1 MKIDVLC
8 LGHACYDIIFPVQDF
23 PRENLKYTIPATE
36 ESPGGPACNG
46 ASLLGKWGVPCSLAA
61 LVGDDIYADLIIR
74 EMAGWGVDTS
84 LVQKRAGHV
93 TPLSCIIASGKNGS
107 RTIINR
113 RNTRARL
120 ALTEEDF
127 KRQFPDPPA
136 VLLFD
141 GHEPEAS
148 FAAMRAFPGARTIL
162 DAGSLR
168 EGTDALS
175 REVDYC
181 IVSEIFARQAAGF
194 TGSGESQAAA
204 LNELSRRGAR
214 HVAITLGEQG
224 GCYLAAGPSVPAPGR
239 VQVRRYAPYPAK
251 AIDSTAAGDIFHG
264 AFACAVLKGYDFS
277 EALEFSAVAA
287 GLSVERRGGRG
298 SIPGLEEVL
307 PRVNLRKP
315 SSSYKNYD

>member
-8 LGHACYDIIFPVQDF
+8 VGHACYDIIFPVQDF
-23 PRENLKYTIPATE
+23 PRENFKYTISATE

-46 ASLLGKWGVPCSLAA
+46 ASLLGKWGVSCSLAA
-61 LVGDDIYADLIIR
+61 LMGEDIYADLIIR

-84 LVQKRAGHV
+84 LIQKRAGHV
-93 TPLSCIIASGKNGS
+93 TPLSCIIANGGSGS

-113 RNTRARL
+113 RNTQARL
-120 ALTEEDF
+120 SLGEEDF
-127 KRQFPDPPA
+127 RRRFSGPPA

-148 FAAMRAFPGARTIL
+148 FAAMRAFPGALTIL

-181 IVSEIFARQAAGF
+181 IVSEVFAREAAGF
-194 TGSGESQAAA
+194 TGDEESGAAA
-204 LNELSRRGAR
+204 LGELSRRGAR
-214 HVAITLGEQG
+214 HAAITLGEQG
-224 GCYLAAGPSVPAPGR
+224 GCYLEAGSSASAPE
-239 VQVRRYAPYPAK
+239 QARRYAPYPAK

-264 AFACAVLKGYDFS
+264 AFAYALLKGYDFPG
-277 EALEFSAVAA
+277 ALDFSAVAA
-287 GLSVERRGGRG
+287 GLSVERRGGRA
-298 SIPGLEEVL
+298 SIPELTEVL
-307 PRVNLRKP
+307 SRLNPR
-315 SSSYKNYD
+315 KNSF

>member
-8 LGHACYDIIFPVQDF
+8 VGHACYDIIFPVQDF
-23 PRENLKYTIPATE
+23 PQENFKYTVPATQ

-46 ASLLGKWGVPCSLAA
+46 ASLLGKWGVSCSLAA
-61 LVGDDIYADLIIR
+61 LMGDDIYAELIIR
-74 EMAGWGVDTS
+74 GMTGWGVDTS
-84 LVQKRAGHV
+84 LVQKQAGRV
-93 TPLSCIIASGKNGS
+93 TPLSCIIANGGNGS

-113 RNTRARL
+113 RNTQARL

-127 KRQFPDPPA
+127 RRRFPAPPEI
-136 VLLFD
+136 LLFD

-175 REVDYC
+175 RKVDYC
-181 IVSEIFARQAAGF
+181 IVSEIFARQSAGF
-194 TGSGESQAAA
+194 TGNGESQAAA
-204 LNELSRRGAR
+204 LGELSRRGAR

-224 GCYLAAGPSVPAPGR
+224 GCYLDAEPSSPAR
-239 VQVRRYAPYPAK
+239 VQFRRYAPYPAK

-264 AFACAVLKGYDFS
+264 AFAYAVLKSYNFS
-277 EALEFSAVAA
+277 AALEFSAVAA
-287 GLSVERRGGRG
+287 GLSVERRGGRS

-307 PRVNLRKP
+307 SRTNFRMP
-315 SSSYKNYD
+315 SL